1 MGCVKYLYMKV
12 SKNLT
17 IDIAS
22 GYISCTNIAQ
32 AITLHQKN
40 KLNMKKLYLTLI
52 LMQGLQANAQ
62 EQWSVWQ
69 CMDYAVEH
77 NHNVRKSTLT
87 LDSYKAEKLSA
98 IGSFLP
104 NIGANIGAQYN
115 FGRAIDPETNT
126 YTDVST
132 FNNSYS
138 LSTSLP
144 IFDGFSRIH
153 SLRAAKAD
161 VLMGKNNLQQQ
172 KDQTALAVFQ
182 AFINVLYYKGTVK
195 MAGEKLQES
204 ILTLKQTR
212 IMEEIGRKSP
222 ADVAQIEAQL
232 AADEYLIT
240 QQQNNLH
247 LAMLSLKK
255 EMNYP
260 LADTLILSE
269 NHSLT
274 TEDKNIAEISANG
287 ISNNPELQQ
296 SYYAQRSALHQL
308 RRTRSALFPSLSVN
322 AGIGTNYYKT
332 LHSENTQSFNQ
343 QFKNN
348 RGEYVG
354 ASISIPLFNRLNTI
368 ASIRRAKNNYKI
380 ACENYE
386 QKTVELQKLLKEAEL
401 DYYGSIKETKQLEK
415 KAASDSI
422 AYSLIKHQYNEGL
435 STAIDLQTSAS
446 TLLKTRAD
454 LAKSRLTIA
463 LKHQLIRY
471 YTAL

>member
-1 MGCVKYLYMKV
+1 
-12 SKNLT
+12 
-17 IDIAS
+17 
-22 GYISCTNIAQ
+22 
-32 AITLHQKN
+32 
-40 KLNMKKLYLTLI
+40 MKKLFLLFILI
-52 LMQGLQANAQ
+52 CTMQSKAQ
-62 EQWSVWQ
+62 EGWTVWR
-69 CMDYAVEH
+69 CMEYAIEH
-77 NHNVRKSTLT
+77 NHDVRKASLT

-104 NIGANIGAQYN
+104 SIGANIGAQYN

-153 SLRAAKAD
+153 SLKAAKAD
-161 VLMGKNNLQQQ
+161 ILMGKNNLQQQ

-195 MAGEKLQES
+195 MAEEKLQES

-212 IMEEIGRKSP
+212 LMEEIGRKST

-240 QQQNNLH
+240 QQQNSLH
-247 LAMLSLKK
+247 LAMLTLKK
-255 EMNYP
+255 EMNYQ
-260 LADTLILSE
+260 LADTLILSDE
-269 NHSLT
+269 SSLT
-274 TEDKNIAEISANG
+274 TEDENAPDIPANG

-308 RRTRSALFPSLSVN
+308 RRTRSALYPTIYVN

-332 LHSENTQSFNQ
+332 LHSENSQSFNQ

-386 QKTVELQKLLKEAEL
+386 QKTLELQKLLKEAEL

-415 KAASDSI
+415 KVASDSI
-422 AYSLIKHQYNEGL
+422 AYTLIKYQYNEGL

-446 TLLKTRAD
+446 TLLNTRAN
-454 LAKSRLTIA
+454 LVKSRLTIA
-463 LKHQLIRY
+463 LKRQLIRY
-471 YTAL
+471 YTD